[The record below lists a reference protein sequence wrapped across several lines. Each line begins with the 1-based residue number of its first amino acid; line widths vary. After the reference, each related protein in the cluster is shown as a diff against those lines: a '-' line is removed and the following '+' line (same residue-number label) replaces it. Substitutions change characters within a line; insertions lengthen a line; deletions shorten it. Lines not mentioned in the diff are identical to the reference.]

1 MVDVKKLNS
10 TIESLEDEVENIR
23 KISRIV
29 SDLEKL
35 NNDVLTNNESSKD
48 AISKIELIKEDLST
62 TISTYESFIEDAK
75 RALEE
80 INGTIDSRVSEIQ
93 KENLDFNKQLAD
105 SYKEME
111 NDLLTQLQNIR
122 NENKKL
128 YLEFD
133 EILSSKLDRNKSDIQ
148 VEIRNNSNEVITDI
162 EIKMDSK
169 ILELE
174 NKIKEYSDELNK
186 KAESQR
192 KFLII
197 LTVLSIINIILKFI

>member
-111 NDLLTQLQNIR
+111 NDLLTQLQNIK

-162 EIKMDSK
+162 EIKMNSK

>member
-111 NDLLTQLQNIR
+111 NDLLTQLQNIK

>member
-174 NKIKEYSDELNK
+174 NKIREYSDELNK